1 MVRWSRD
8 LPVAVTLIAMIGL
21 AGEAL
26 GRIYAGPLLTQLIWG
41 AAAGSVA
48 VGVAARRL
56 PSWLVA
62 PLSVAAMTGY
72 TLLAL
77 RLAAGR
83 ADLPDPLGVLVA
95 DAVRNGIPRLL
106 TSMIP
111 VEAIPDTVIVPLVAA
126 WLTGLAG
133 TEVALRAAR
142 PLLGYLPPTLLYAGA
157 VYVVGPNADQAR
169 WLTLAFAAAA
179 VVGLAVTGRPAVSTP
194 GRTGPPAASA
204 PYGPAQPVAATGDDT
219 PARTRAATRARAVAG
234 SAAGAAVVVALAAA
248 VAPVVATRVGGT
260 PVDPRR
266 YVQPP
271 QVDSLDENPL
281 IRISGW
287 ALEPEQLLFDVTTLD
302 NGGAGPATDGAAADP
317 DQPTPDEGTDDA
329 GPAGAPTRIR
339 LAVLSDYDGVTWRVG
354 ATYRNA
360 GRILP
365 PPTPNPD
372 TTVDTVRQE
381 ITVADLTGRL
391 LPAVPTPRQV
401 DGARIA
407 YDQDTGTLIHPDG
420 LTPGLRYTVTSA
432 RERPDAN
439 LLSTADVPAGPAVAR
454 VLRVGDGTPDRMRR
468 LADQL
473 ATDNGAPYDR
483 ALAIEEF
490 LSTHYR
496 LDADAPSG
504 HAYPNLEFF
513 LFGPRNAGG
522 QRGTSEQF
530 AASFAVL
537 GRLTGLP
544 TRVVVGFRSATG
556 TGPVRGGDA
565 YAWPEV
571 YFTGPGWV
579 AFDPL
584 PRPDTQPRPVEQD
597 FRPPPQEP
605 TPPPTEEPE
614 PTDTP
619 GAEPSTEAAAD
630 RPRPGGLS
638 GPLLA
643 SGGAGLLVVLAAG
656 LAALVV
662 LLRRAQRRR
671 RLADGPPPQRIA
683 GAWREVTDALRL
695 AGRPAPPHLA
705 ATEVAAH
712 AAAAATPPPVPD
724 PPDTAADPAAAGKI
738 RPPLPPL
745 DDLANLVN
753 RAAFAPEAASDDDAR
768 RAADRATAYTDTLRA
783 RQSWWRR
790 LLWSLH
796 PGPLRWRR

>member
-1 MVRWSRD
+1 
-8 LPVAVTLIAMIGL
+8 MIGL

-26 GRIYAGPLLTQLIWG
+26 GRIYADPLLARLIWG
-41 AAAGSVA
+41 AAVGSVA

-77 RLAAGR
+77 QLAARR

-111 VEAIPDTVIVPLVAA
+111 VEAVPDTVIVPLVAA

-133 TEVALRAAR
+133 TEVAVRAAR

-169 WLTLAFAAAA
+169 WLTVAFAGAV
-179 VVGLAVTGRPAVSTP
+179 VVGLAATGRPATSAVER
-194 GRTGPPAASA
+194 GEPPTIPADPDDIPA
-204 PYGPAQPVAATGDDT
+204 PRT
-219 PARTRAATRARAVAG
+219 PASVRARAAAG
-234 SAAGAAVVVALAAA
+234 TAAGAAVVIALAAA

-287 ALEPEQLLFDVTTLD
+287 ALDPEQLLFDVTTLD
-302 NGGAGPATDGAAADP
+302 TGGSTGDGGAVDP
-317 DQPTPDEGTDDA
+317 DQPADPDDTD
-329 GPAGAPTRIR
+329 PATGAAPTRIR

-365 PPTPNPD
+365 PATPNPD
-372 TTVDTVRQE
+372 TVVDTVRQE

-401 DGARIA
+401 DGARVA
-407 YDQDTGTLIHPDG
+407 YDQDTGTLIHPEG

-432 RERPDAN
+432 RERPDLN

-454 VLRVGDGTPDRMRR
+454 VLRIGDGTPEQLRR

-473 ATDNGAPYDR
+473 ASDNGAPYDR

-490 LSTHYR
+490 LSAHYR

-544 TRVVVGFRSATG
+544 TRVVVGFQSPTG
-556 TGPVRGGDA
+556 TGPVHGGDA
-565 YAWPEV
+565 FAWPEV

-614 PTDTP
+614 PTDP
-619 GAEPSTEAAAD
+619 PAAEPGTEAAAD
-630 RPRPGGLS
+630 RPRPGGVS

-643 SGGAGLLVVLAAG
+643 SGGAGLLTLLAAG
-656 LAALVV
+656 LAVLVV
-662 LLRRAQRRR
+662 MLRRTQRRR
-671 RLADGPPPQRIA
+671 RLADGPPPDRIA

-695 AGRPAPPHLA
+695 AGRSAPPHLA

-712 AAAAATPPPVPD
+712 AAGAPPPPPD
-724 PPDTAADPAAAGKI
+724 PTAGPGPAPAAPPPGGRV

-745 DDLANLVN
+745 DELADLVN
-753 RAAFAPEAASDDDAR
+753 RAAFAPEAATDDDAR
-768 RAADRATAYTDTLRA
+768 RAADHAVAYTSTLRA
-783 RQSWWRR
+783 QRSWWRR
-790 LLWSLH
+790 LVWSLH

>member
-1 MVRWSRD
+1 
-8 LPVAVTLIAMIGL
+8 MIGL

-26 GRIYAGPLLTQLIWG
+26 GRIYADPLLARLIWG
-41 AAAGSVA
+41 AAVGSVA

-77 RLAAGR
+77 QLAARR

-111 VEAIPDTVIVPLVAA
+111 VEAVPDTVIVPLVAA

-133 TEVALRAAR
+133 TEVAVRAAR

-169 WLTLAFAAAA
+169 WLTVAFAGAV
-179 VVGLAVTGRPAVSTP
+179 VVGLAATGRPATSAVER
-194 GRTGPPAASA
+194 GEPPTIPADPDDIPA
-204 PYGPAQPVAATGDDT
+204 PRT
-219 PARTRAATRARAVAG
+219 PASVRARAAAG
-234 SAAGAAVVVALAAA
+234 TAAGAAVVVALAAA

-287 ALEPEQLLFDVTTLD
+287 ALDPEQLLFDVTTLD
-302 NGGAGPATDGAAADP
+302 TGGSTGDGGAVDP
-317 DQPTPDEGTDDA
+317 DQPADPDDTD
-329 GPAGAPTRIR
+329 PATGAAPTRIR

-365 PPTPNPD
+365 PATPNPD
-372 TTVDTVRQE
+372 TVVDTVRQE

-401 DGARIA
+401 DGARVA
-407 YDQDTGTLIHPDG
+407 YDQDTGTLIHPEG

-432 RERPDAN
+432 RERPDLN

-454 VLRVGDGTPDRMRR
+454 VLRIGDGTPEHLRR

-473 ATDNGAPYDR
+473 ASDNGAPYDR

-544 TRVVVGFRSATG
+544 TRVVVGFQSPTG
-556 TGPVRGGDA
+556 TGPVHGGDA
-565 YAWPEV
+565 FAWPEV

-614 PTDTP
+614 PTDP
-619 GAEPSTEAAAD
+619 PAAEPGTEAAAD
-630 RPRPGGLS
+630 RPRPGGVS

-643 SGGAGLLVVLAAG
+643 SGGAGLLTLLAAG
-656 LAALVV
+656 LAVLVV
-662 LLRRAQRRR
+662 MLRRTQRRR
-671 RLADGPPPQRIA
+671 RLADGPPPDRIA

-695 AGRPAPPHLA
+695 AGRSAPPHLA

-712 AAAAATPPPVPD
+712 AAGAPPPPPD
-724 PPDTAADPAAAGKI
+724 PTAGPGPAPAAPPPGGRV

-745 DDLANLVN
+745 DELADLVN
-753 RAAFAPEAASDDDAR
+753 RAAFAPEAATDDDAR
-768 RAADRATAYTDTLRA
+768 RAADHAVAYTSTLRA
-783 RQSWWRR
+783 QRSWWRR
-790 LLWSLH
+790 LVWSLH

>member
-1 MVRWSRD
+1 
-8 LPVAVTLIAMIGL
+8 
-21 AGEAL
+21 
-26 GRIYAGPLLTQLIWG
+26 AGP
-41 AAAGSVA
+41 
-48 VGVAARRL
+48 
-56 PSWLVA
+56 
-62 PLSVAAMTGY
+62 
-72 TLLAL
+72 
-77 RLAAGR
+77 
-83 ADLPDPLGVLVA
+83 
-95 DAVRNGIPRLL
+95 
-106 TSMIP
+106 
-111 VEAIPDTVIVPLVAA
+111 
-126 WLTGLAG
+126 
-133 TEVALRAAR
+133 
-142 PLLGYLPPTLLYAGA
+142 
-157 VYVVGPNADQAR
+157 
-169 WLTLAFAAAA
+169 
-179 VVGLAVTGRPAVSTP
+179 
-194 GRTGPPAASA
+194 
-204 PYGPAQPVAATGDDT
+204 
-219 PARTRAATRARAVAG
+219 
-234 SAAGAAVVVALAAA
+234 AAGAAVVVALAAA

-287 ALEPEQLLFDVTTLD
+287 ALDPEQLLFDVTTLD
-302 NGGAGPATDGAAADP
+302 TGGSTGDGGGVDPDEPADP
-317 DQPTPDEGTDDA
+317 DDTD
-329 GPAGAPTRIR
+329 PATGAAPTRIR

-365 PPTPNPD
+365 PATPNPD
-372 TTVDTVRQE
+372 TIIDTVRQE

-391 LPAVPTPRQV
+391 LPAVPTPQQV
-401 DGARIA
+401 DGARVA
-407 YDQDTGTLIHPDG
+407 YDQDTGTLIHPEG

-432 RERPDAN
+432 RERPDLN

-454 VLRVGDGTPDRMRR
+454 VLRIGDGTPEQLRR

-473 ATDNGAPYDR
+473 ASDNGAPYDR

-544 TRVVVGFRSATG
+544 TRVVVGFQSPTG
-556 TGPVRGGDA
+556 TGPVHGGDA
-565 YAWPEV
+565 FAWPEV

-614 PTDTP
+614 PTDP
-619 GAEPSTEAAAD
+619 AAVEPSTEAAAD
-630 RPRPGGLS
+630 RPRPGGVS

-643 SGGAGLLVVLAAG
+643 SGGAGLLTLLAAG
-656 LAALVV
+656 LAVLVV
-662 LLRRAQRRR
+662 VLRRAQRRR
-671 RLADGPPPQRIA
+671 RLADGPPPDRIA

-695 AGRPAPPHLA
+695 AGRSAPPHLA

-712 AAAAATPPPVPD
+712 AAGAPPPPPPD
-724 PPDTAADPAAAGKI
+724 PTAGPGPVPAASPPAGRV

-745 DDLANLVN
+745 DELADLVN
-753 RAAFAPEAASDDDAR
+753 RAAFAPGAASDDDAR
-768 RAADRATAYTDTLRA
+768 RAADHAVAYTSTLRA
-783 RQSWWRR
+783 QRSWWRR
-790 LLWSLH
+790 LVWSLH

>member
-1 MVRWSRD
+1 M
-8 LPVAVTLIAMIGL
+8 
-21 AGEAL
+21 
-26 GRIYAGPLLTQLIWG
+26 
-41 AAAGSVA
+41 
-48 VGVAARRL
+48 
-56 PSWLVA
+56 
-62 PLSVAAMTGY
+62 
-72 TLLAL
+72 
-77 RLAAGR
+77 
-83 ADLPDPLGVLVA
+83 
-95 DAVRNGIPRLL
+95 
-106 TSMIP
+106 
-111 VEAIPDTVIVPLVAA
+111 
-126 WLTGLAG
+126 
-133 TEVALRAAR
+133 
-142 PLLGYLPPTLLYAGA
+142 
-157 VYVVGPNADQAR
+157 
-169 WLTLAFAAAA
+169 
-179 VVGLAVTGRPAVSTP
+179 
-194 GRTGPPAASA
+194 
-204 PYGPAQPVAATGDDT
+204 
-219 PARTRAATRARAVAG
+219 
-234 SAAGAAVVVALAAA
+234 
-248 VAPVVATRVGGT
+248 
-260 PVDPRR
+260 
-266 YVQPP
+266 QPP

-287 ALEPEQLLFDVTTLD
+287 ALDPEQLLFDVTTLD
-302 NGGAGPATDGAAADP
+302 TGGSTGDGGGVDPDEPADP
-317 DQPTPDEGTDDA
+317 DDTD
-329 GPAGAPTRIR
+329 PATGAAPTRIR

-365 PPTPNPD
+365 PATPNPD
-372 TTVDTVRQE
+372 TIIDTVRQE

-391 LPAVPTPRQV
+391 LPAVPTPQQV
-401 DGARIA
+401 DGARVA
-407 YDQDTGTLIHPDG
+407 YDQDTGTLIHPEG

-432 RERPDAN
+432 RERPDLN

-454 VLRVGDGTPDRMRR
+454 VLRIGDGTPEQLRR

-473 ATDNGAPYDR
+473 ASDNGAPYDR

-544 TRVVVGFRSATG
+544 TRVVVGFQSPTG
-556 TGPVRGGDA
+556 TGPVHGGDA
-565 YAWPEV
+565 FAWPEV

-614 PTDTP
+614 PTDP
-619 GAEPSTEAAAD
+619 AAVEPSTEAAAD
-630 RPRPGGLS
+630 RPRPGGVS

-643 SGGAGLLVVLAAG
+643 SGGAGLLTLLAAG
-656 LAALVV
+656 LAVLVV
-662 LLRRAQRRR
+662 VLRRAQRRR
-671 RLADGPPPQRIA
+671 RLADGPPPDRIA

-695 AGRPAPPHLA
+695 AGRSAPPHLA

-712 AAAAATPPPVPD
+712 AAGAPPPPPPD
-724 PPDTAADPAAAGKI
+724 PTAGPGPVPAASPPAGRV

-745 DDLANLVN
+745 DELADLVN
-753 RAAFAPEAASDDDAR
+753 RAAFAPGAASDDDAR
-768 RAADRATAYTDTLRA
+768 RAADHAVAYTSTLRA
-783 RQSWWRR
+783 QRSWWRR
-790 LLWSLH
+790 LVWSLH

>member
-1 MVRWSRD
+1 MRWSRD
-8 LPVAVTLIAMIGL
+8 LPVALTLIAMIGL

-26 GRIYAGPLLTQLIWG
+26 GRIYADPLLARLIWG
-41 AAAGSVA
+41 AAVGSVA

-77 RLAAGR
+77 QLAARR

-111 VEAIPDTVIVPLVAA
+111 VEAVPDTVIVPLVAA

-133 TEVALRAAR
+133 TEVAVRAAR

-169 WLTLAFAAAA
+169 WLTVAFAGAV
-179 VVGLAVTGRPAVSTP
+179 VVGLAATGRPATSAVER
-194 GRTGPPAASA
+194 GEPPTIPADPDDIPA
-204 PYGPAQPVAATGDDT
+204 PRT
-219 PARTRAATRARAVAG
+219 PASVRARAAAG
-234 SAAGAAVVVALAAA
+234 TAAGAAVVIALAAA

-287 ALEPEQLLFDVTTLD
+287 ALDPEQLLFDVTTLD
-302 NGGAGPATDGAAADP
+302 TGGSTGDGGAVDP
-317 DQPTPDEGTDDA
+317 DQPADPDDTD
-329 GPAGAPTRIR
+329 PATGAAPTRIR

-365 PPTPNPD
+365 PATPNPD
-372 TTVDTVRQE
+372 TVVDTVRQE

-401 DGARIA
+401 DGARVA
-407 YDQDTGTLIHPDG
+407 YDQDTGTLIHPEG

-432 RERPDAN
+432 RERPDLN

-454 VLRVGDGTPDRMRR
+454 VLRIGDGTPEQLRR

-473 ATDNGAPYDR
+473 ASDNGAPYDR

-490 LSTHYR
+490 LSAHYR

-544 TRVVVGFRSATG
+544 TRVVVGFQSPTG
-556 TGPVRGGDA
+556 TGPVHGGDA
-565 YAWPEV
+565 FAWPEV

-614 PTDTP
+614 PTDP
-619 GAEPSTEAAAD
+619 PAAEPGTEAAAD
-630 RPRPGGLS
+630 RPRPGGVS

-643 SGGAGLLVVLAAG
+643 SGGAGLLTLLAAG
-656 LAALVV
+656 LAVLVV
-662 LLRRAQRRR
+662 MLRRTQRRR
-671 RLADGPPPQRIA
+671 RLADGPPPDRIA

-695 AGRPAPPHLA
+695 AGRSAPPHLA

-712 AAAAATPPPVPD
+712 AAGAPPPPPD
-724 PPDTAADPAAAGKI
+724 PTAGPGPAPAAPPPGGRV

-745 DDLANLVN
+745 DELADLVN
-753 RAAFAPEAASDDDAR
+753 RAAFAPEAATDDDAR
-768 RAADRATAYTDTLRA
+768 RAADHAVAYTSTLRA
-783 RQSWWRR
+783 QRSWWRR
-790 LLWSLH
+790 LVWSLH